1 MVRQYRGFSLI
12 ELMITLAI
20 IAVLAGIG
28 IPAYQSYVQAGY
40 RRQAQADLM
49 AAAQSMERAFAA
61 RMSYSGLDSSPPFV
75 TSSPTQG
82 TAVYQVSVSELTAS
96 SFTVTATP
104 LANGPAV
111 GDGLLRINH
120 LGQRSWDKNNDGDTD
135 DVGEASWED

>member
-1 MVRQYRGFSLI
+1 MVRKHRGFSLI
-12 ELMITLAI
+12 ELMIVLAI

-28 IPAYQSYVQAGY
+28 IPAYQDYVQAGY

-61 RMSYSGLDSSPPFV
+61 RMSYSGLQDAPPFV

-82 TAVYQVSVSELTAS
+82 TAIYTLAVSALTAS
-96 SFTVTATP
+96 SFTITAAP
-104 LANGPAV
+104 SAGGPAV

-120 LGQRSWDKNNDGDTD
+120 LGQRFWDKNNDGDTSD
-135 DVGEASWED
+135 AGESSWED